1 MSDNIQITQFQA
13 IGSISD
19 SLSFAAQL
27 NVDEL
32 NVKPTALQIKSYVLN
47 GLTTDSVAQGSN
59 PARKYYADSL
69 VADFLINAHGLDVL
83 VNSVV
88 ADEELAA
95 PFMQIRRGDGGLL
108 NLNYTEDNQPPDG
121 KSWNFQVFNGVYSI
135 VKTDDSGAPISTLFS
150 IDRASGAISGGSYNG
165 VTPAAGV
172 GFTLTGGSGSKV
184 LTVAKS
190 FGVDASGNTSGF
202 NTVAGNL
209 FITDSSNRF
218 VQGMPTSANDA
229 LLTGNSQAILWIDE
243 ATNTVY
249 PRIKKSNGVLID
261 GLFNA
266 GSGPGTDPIF
276 NSVTVSNSDTPAS
289 SASYYLSTPL
299 APSGS
304 RNWEL
309 AAKYDAT
316 NGASIQLNLLND
328 DFSLNGPVAL
338 FYNNGFSLFNGTL
351 DAGQLYVGD
360 SNAGNYGQMLANSTS
375 MKIDATKNVSGDGR
389 AAPIWMGAEGDGFGQ
404 HSNTCIWADPD
415 TVTNIAAKMFPGSW
429 TIDVTEFTSTIQLIY
444 KYADGTTVKTVTFSM
459 T

>member
-69 VADFLINAHGLDVL
+69 VADFLGDAHGLDIIANSLIADAELSAPLIVL
-83 VNSVV
+83 
-88 ADEELAA
+88 
-95 PFMQIRRGDGGLL
+95 PRGDGLPVRL
-108 NLNYTEDNQPPDG
+108 KYTDFTQPPGFESLFAQYGDG
-121 KSWNFQVFNGVYSI
+121 SYSIIAGAEGVPVNVFN
-135 VKTDDSGAPISTLFS
+135 
-150 IDRASGAISGGSYNG
+150 IDAITGAITGGSYNG
-165 VTPAAGV
+165 ISLATGV